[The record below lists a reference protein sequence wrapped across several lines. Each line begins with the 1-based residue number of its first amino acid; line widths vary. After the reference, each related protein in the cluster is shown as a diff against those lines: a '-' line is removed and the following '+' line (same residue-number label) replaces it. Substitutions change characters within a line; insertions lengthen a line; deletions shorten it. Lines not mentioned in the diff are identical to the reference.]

1 MEQDNKD
8 EEVKETQLPERNY
21 FVPRAQQF
29 LLAEFD
35 AKLALLSLGNQQE
48 LCEISEAGKL
58 EI

>member
-8 EEVKETQLPERNY
+8 EEVKETQLSEMKY
-21 FVPRAQQF
+21 FVPRAQQS

-35 AKLALLSLGNQQE
+35 AKLALLNLGNQQE